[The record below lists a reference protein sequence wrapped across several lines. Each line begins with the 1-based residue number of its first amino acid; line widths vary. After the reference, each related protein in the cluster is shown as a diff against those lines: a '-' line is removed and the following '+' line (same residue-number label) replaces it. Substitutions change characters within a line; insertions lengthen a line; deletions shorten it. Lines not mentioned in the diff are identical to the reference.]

1 MKTQKLVTLLLAL
14 ILAVTVISSCNKKP
28 DSSDISNSSI
38 SETSSESVSS
48 EDDDVISA
56 IISNSESEIESS
68 QEQSSESQE
77 SDSQSSVPQATPTTT
92 SKPKPTNV
100 PTITPDPANLAAEL
114 PKLNITDKNVTICI
128 DWAPNSSWV
137 VAWGKAFEACY
148 PGIKVSYKIATPA
161 VKASKLAVWKSSN
174 SSPDA
179 IYIKPEESWPNLVNL
194 DLTEPVDSMIDINA
208 PFWKTVKTT
217 MEGLKINNKI
227 HAIVTD
233 EMLYGSVIYRK
244 SVIQNAG
251 LKDPI
256 ELFYE
261 DKWTWDVFMD
271 YAKKLTRIN
280 VEDDSKSRYGVFFHY
295 AEPFIGSTGRDLI
308 GYTSKGWESYLNH
321 PSTNTYINFLKQLGP
336 TGLNYAITN
345 DSDMTSVRAK
355 TLGGQIGMFVT
366 AEAPGLEFPTEF
378 QQGQL
383 SFVPIPRLTSSST
396 YYHAS
401 TVNAFYIPKGAKN
414 PLAGLAYAA
423 SIRAM
428 HIMDLDLPSD
438 GTPASYT
445 EDQQYVL
452 DYATKVLTGVPM
464 QFRRLSGTVEYY
476 NIYGPTFLSGD
487 SYSGIVAKWDP
498 IIIDALKQES

>member
-1 MKTQKLVTLLLAL
+1 MNRSKLVSLLLAVLL
-14 ILAVTVISSCNKKP
+14 IITGLTACNEKATP
-28 DSSDISNSSI
+28 TGTTQSSI
-38 SETSSESVSS
+38 TETSADSALS
-48 EDDDVISA
+48 EDDEVISA
-56 IISNSESEIESS
+56 IIVSSESEESQTTGSGSEESGSQISETQSSTAVSS
-68 QEQSSESQE
+68 Q
-77 SDSQSSVPQATPTTT
+77 
-92 SKPKPTNV
+92 PKPTNV
-100 PTITPDPANLAAEL
+100 PVITPDPADLEAKL
-114 PKLNITDKNVTICI
+114 PELNITNKNVTVCI

-137 VAWGKAFEACY
+137 VVWGKAFEACY

-161 VKASKLAVWKSSN
+161 VKASKLAVWKSSGT
-174 SSPDA
+174 SPDA

-194 DLTEPVDSMIDINA
+194 DLVESIDSMVDMKA
-208 PFWKTVKTT
+208 PFWGTVKST
-217 MEGLKINNKI
+217 MEGLKVNNKLY
-227 HAIVTD
+227 AIVTD
-233 EMLYGSVIYRK
+233 EMLYGSVIYKK
-244 SVIQNAG
+244 SVLQNAG

-261 DKWTWDVFMD
+261 DKWTWDVFVD
-271 YAKKLTRIN
+271 YAKKLTKIN
-280 VEDDSKSRYGVFFHY
+280 VEDDSKSRYGAFFHY

-308 GYTSKGWESYLNH
+308 GYTSQGWVSYLNH
-321 PSTNTYINFLKQLGP
+321 ADTKAYINFLQQLGP
-336 TGLNYAITN
+336 TGQNYTLTT

-355 TLGGQIGMFVT
+355 TLAGQIGMFVT

-383 SFVPIPRLTSSST
+383 SFVPIPRFTSSKT

-452 DYATKVLTGVPM
+452 DYSTKVLTGVPM

-487 SYSGIVAKWDP
+487 SYSGIVAEWEPK
-498 IIIDALKQES
+498 IIEALRQEN